1 MFCLQF
7 RNLKDLQDQSQ
18 FAANAGDN
26 FRKKITNTAQKNN
39 TTQKSFQGFSPL
51 LASVCFVQLR
61 GFMAVLIQTHHP
73 GTEEELKSGRG
84 GEELGGQMAGNI
96 KLQKTSKE
104 RA

>member
-1 MFCLQF
+1 MIFRIEVNLQ
-7 RNLKDLQDQSQ
+7 QMQVIISE
-18 FAANAGDN
+18 
-26 FRKKITNTAQKNN
+26 KITNRA
-39 TTQKSFQGFSPL
+39 TQKSFQGFSPL

-96 KLQKTSKE
+96 KPQKTSKE

>member
-1 MFCLQF
+1 MQVIIQKKKTKQIEP
-7 RNLKDLQDQSQ
+7 LKNPSRASLPS
-18 FAANAGDN
+18 
-26 FRKKITNTAQKNN
+26 
-39 TTQKSFQGFSPL
+39 L
-51 LASVCFVQLR
+51 LLFVFVQLR

-73 GTEEELKSGRG
+73 GTEGESKSGRG